1 MDAREDEEEDGNVSS
16 AHEDVS
22 SKYERQKMGTVKML
36 KLRHM
41 IGMVNRMRLVMIN
54 KG

>member
-1 MDAREDEEEDGNVSS
+1 MEGRMR
-16 AHEDVS
+16 
-22 SKYERQKMGTVKML
+22 KKMRTVKML

-41 IGMVNRMRLVMIN
+41 KGMVNRMRLVKMY